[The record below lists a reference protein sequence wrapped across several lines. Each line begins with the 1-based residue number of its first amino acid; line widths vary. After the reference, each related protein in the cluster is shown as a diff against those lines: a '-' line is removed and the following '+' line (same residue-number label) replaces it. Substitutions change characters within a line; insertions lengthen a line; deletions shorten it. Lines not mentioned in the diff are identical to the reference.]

1 MDSRVS
7 VLELQNDCSVK
18 QHEVPLTFPRGSK
31 SRLYVVT
38 NQNTQ
43 LHLLNILGGNPRTEE
58 GGGAVQEKSIFQ
70 HGVSTKVFAIMDATG
85 TEWEIRVLLSPSEI
99 SRLSSS
105 FNLTGFVSVC
115 LTDEKYQDSLQSLC
129 GPHPK
134 HKANVQELCMTAA
147 QFLSYS
153 EENLVND
160 YCKELNRILTE
171 KVGAAFIGQQ
181 KLDCM
186 VVGALVAL
194 VAAELAT
201 SVGSTS
207 SFDYKAEKE
216 KTQDDQTKQIQ
227 EMIEVFDV
235 MADLLTVSHQGKRVQ
250 IIFRNPCPD
259 NWASGG
265 KKLVKSGETFVFGLC
280 HKVLSISESKSEI
293 QFLQN
298 LQESYDLVLVFHLA
312 AFMEHLLMTSTSR
325 NKIEIFLKEQDQ
337 RKEIIRDLSF
347 LAVRF
352 ICSKTC
358 HQKAFLK
365 EFQDEMLKK
374 WSSVEAF
381 LVGDEAVCSFGI
393 LVAILAA
400 IIVKS
405 IVDRCI
411 CDAEEDNSEE
421 PADTFTS
428 AAPETNVSRS
438 SGTFLGDSLS
448 CNVEI
453 VTNIND
459 EYGGTQSDLCIS
471 PGNWVKVE
479 LDIGE
484 MGTAGAESKI
494 GSTNG
499 SPKTGKHLAE
509 PPGVTRLDSADQ
521 EMGYNDTHENLDKYR
536 STKNNAHASAPTSAE
551 ANGGSHGPDGG
562 DGTSLDYSKDD
573 RACRIGQPL
582 SLGAQENAHE
592 SSPTSPDAEEAH
604 HHLGSNAGP
613 SLDDSSDNRACRV
626 AQPRSLEAQENA
638 HESSPASPD
647 AEEVHHHLG
656 SNAGP
661 SLDDSSDNRAC
672 RVAQPR
678 SLGAQENAHE
688 SSPISPDAEEAHHHH
703 LGSNAGPSLYDSS
716 VDGACR
722 VAPPPIVGAQDNP
735 LEQGDSS
742 SRNTIFHTLFIGLV
756 FLLAFVM
763 LTKVLP
769 QSMISILF
777 AIILGLLLIKW
788 LVNWQA

>member
-280 HKVLSISESKSEI
+280 HKVLSISESKSE
-293 QFLQN
+293 
-298 LQESYDLVLVFHLA
+298 
-312 AFMEHLLMTSTSR
+312 MTSASR

-358 HQKAFLK
+358 HQKTFLK

-421 PADTFTS
+421 PADAFTS

-494 GSTNG
+494 GSSDG
-499 SPKTGKHLAE
+499 SLKTRELLAE

-521 EMGYNDTHENLDKYR
+521 EMGYNDAHGNLDKDR
-536 STKNNAHASAPTSAE
+536 GAKNNAHASSPTSAE
-551 ANGGSHGPDGG
+551 ANGGSHVQDGG
-562 DGTSLDYSKDD
+562 DGTSLDYSEDD
-573 RACRIGQPL
+573 RACRIAQPH

-592 SSPTSPDAEEAH
+592 SSPTNPDLEEAHHHLGSNAGPSLDDSSDNGACRVAQPQSLGARENVHESSPTSLEAEGVCHHLGSNPSLDYSRDNRACRVAQPRSLGARENAHESSHTSPDAEEAH

-613 SLDDSSDNRACRV
+613 SLDDSSADGAYRV
-626 AQPRSLEAQENA
+626 AL
-638 HESSPASPD
+638 
-647 AEEVHHHLG
+647 
-656 SNAGP
+656 P
-661 SLDDSSDNRAC
+661 S
-672 RVAQPR
+672 
-678 SLGAQENAHE
+678 
-688 SSPISPDAEEAHHHH
+688 
-703 LGSNAGPSLYDSS
+703 
-716 VDGACR
+716 
-722 VAPPPIVGAQDNP
+722 IVGAQDNP

-742 SRNTIFHTLFIGLV
+742 SRNTIFNTLFIGFV

-769 QSMISILF
+769 QSMISILS